1 MINHQTCVKWREDFK
16 VLLYNICMKNYF
28 NITSGFNNVE
38 YISRIKQA
46 GATELYTGFFDSN
59 TNKKW
64 PIAFNI
70 LNRRGEDANFSDWK
84 DFAKA
89 VKEAEKYN
97 LPVYVTFNGL
107 YTEKQHKIVLDTV
120 NKVSGLDGV
129 KGIIVNDMALLLLLK
144 QKKYSK
150 DIVVSTG
157 GTTFNTETVQFYK
170 SLGAKRIILDRQL
183 PLKDIVKIISAD
195 KTLQYEVFGFGGS
208 CFFIDG
214 FCSFFHCSE
223 NLDYSKKIVHTHNV
237 NQFSTGCHLIES
249 NIKKYCG
256 EYNERYRKFGV
267 DGQNFLNNMRHSCNL
282 CNLYDLRMFK
292 NISLKIVN
300 RKNSTVSF
308 VKAVKLAV
316 DKLETAKN
324 KSEYVRYCK
333 MILEEHKILKCKETQ
348 CYYK

>member
-1 MINHQTCVKWREDFK
+1 
-16 VLLYNICMKNYF
+16 MKNYF

-38 YISRIKQA
+38 YISKIKSA
-46 GATELYTGFFDSN
+46 GATELYTGFFDQD

-84 DFAKA
+84 KFAGA
-89 VKEAEKYN
+89 VKEAEKFN

-107 YTEKQHKIVLDTV
+107 YTEQQHKIILDTV
-120 NKVSGLDGV
+120 NKVSRLDGV
-129 KGIIVNDMALLLLLK
+129 RGIIVNDIALLLILRE
-144 QKKYSK
+144 KKYSK
-150 DIVVSTG
+150 DIVISTG
-157 GTTFNTETVQFYK
+157 GTTFNADTVRFYK

-183 PLKDIVKIISAD
+183 SVRDIIKIISAD
-195 KTLQYEVFGFGGS
+195 NTLQYEVFAFGGS

-223 NLDYSKKIVHTHNV
+223 NLDYGKKIVHTHNV

-249 NIKKYCG
+249 NIKKYCD
-256 EYNERYRKFGV
+256 EYNSKYKKFGA
-267 DGQNFLNNMRHSCNL
+267 DGRNFLDNMRHSCNL
-282 CNLYDLRMFK
+282 CSLYDLRKFK

-308 VKAVKLAV
+308 VEAVKLAA

-324 KSEYVRYCK
+324 KNEYVKYCK
-333 MILEEHKILKCKETQ
+333 KMLAERKILTCKETQ